1 MHLSVTA
8 RAFLLFVSLAATLLS
23 AQGGTKPGE
32 QPRYFA
38 AGWSER
44 HGMVLPRPVDPAE
57 REALGYQA
65 PRESSVILAEIDE
78 LAAKMKPIAE
88 VNDVWKERQ
97 NEHVAMQRQRI
108 SCISELEEAGY
119 AGERLPALLRTKLKD
134 IGSVWPLDGTA
145 ATSYDQ
151 LRREIVRLHAETPA
165 AIQARADILMD
176 YVHMVLRARMRV
188 HPGDYEQLAA
198 VERARKGEPEAGM
211 LILEALVGERNKGAA
226 GDTALVKQWK
236 DWLVDN
242 LEPNT
247 LGYRKVMRERSFGSA
262 IRLTGTSLTGADLD
276 TDAWRGD
283 VILIDFWGMWCVP
296 CREAMPHLKQMLDK
310 FGARG
315 LRVAGVLCDH
325 ELDKA
330 SKWLEQQ
337 GFTWPQ
343 FVDRTLAP
351 PRTLHPI
358 AERYGIGGFPTLW
371 IIDRKGVLRQE
382 VDRDQLEET
391 LLRFLEEGK

>member
-1 MHLSVTA
+1 MDLSAGA
-8 RAFLLFVSLAATLLS
+8 RAFVVFVSLAASLLP
-23 AQGGTKPGE
+23 AQGGNRTDEPS
-32 QPRYFA
+32 RSA

-44 HGMVLPRPVDPAE
+44 YGMELPRPVDAAR
-57 REALGYQA
+57 REALGYPA
-65 PRESSVILAEIDE
+65 PREASVILAEIDE
-78 LAAKMKPIAE
+78 LAARMKPIAE
-88 VNDVWKERQ
+88 VDDIWKQRQ
-97 NEHVAMQRQRI
+97 NEYLAMQRKRI

-134 IGSVWPLDGTA
+134 VVAVWPLDGTA

-151 LRREIVRLHAETPA
+151 LRRDIVRCHPETPA
-165 AIQARADILMD
+165 AVQARADILMD

-198 VERARKGEPEAGM
+198 VELARKGEPEAGM

-226 GDTALVKQWK
+226 GDKALVKQWK
-236 DWLVDN
+236 DWLVEK

-247 LGYRKVMRERSFGSA
+247 LGYRKVMRERSFGAA
-262 IRLTGTSLTGADLD
+262 IRLAGTSLQGADLD
-276 TDAWRGD
+276 TAAWRGD

-310 FGARG
+310 YGARG

-330 SKWLEQQ
+330 TKWLEQQ

-351 PRTLHPI
+351 PRTMHPI

-371 IIDRKGVLRQE
+371 IIDRKGVLREE
-382 VDRDQLEET
+382 VDRDELEQT
-391 LLRFLEEGK
+391 VLRYLEEGK